1 MTPSRR
7 TAARAATAAVAT
19 ALLLGATGCSLGGA
33 ESSPDVAA
41 GTGVP
46 AAQIDPASS
55 ATGTQVA
62 VLAGGCFWG
71 VEGVFEHVTG
81 VTDAVS
87 GYAGGSAE
95 EAKYSAVT
103 TGETGHAE
111 AVRITYDPKK
121 ISYAQLLQVYFAVA
135 HDPTELNRQ
144 GPDTGTQYRS
154 AIFPENA
161 EQERVARAYIAQL
174 DDEKAFAS
182 PVVTTIETGKRFYP
196 AEEVHQDFMAL
207 YPQNPYIVANDAP
220 KLVALEKDFPNR
232 YRAS

>member
-1 MTPSRR
+1 M
-7 TAARAATAAVAT
+7 
-19 ALLLGATGCSLGGA
+19 TGCSSGTT
-33 ESSPDVAA
+33 ESSPDLAA

-46 AAQIDPASS
+46 AARTDPAST
-55 ATGTQVA
+55 ATGTEVA

-87 GYAGGSAE
+87 GYAGGTASTAR
-95 EAKYSAVT
+95 YSDVS
-103 TGETGHAE
+103 TGATGHAE
-111 AVRITYDPKK
+111 SVKITFEPDK
-121 ISYAQLLQVYFAVA
+121 ISYAELLQVYFAVA

-154 AIFPENA
+154 AIFPQNA
-161 EQERVARAYIAQL
+161 EQARIAKAYIAQL
-174 DDEKAFAS
+174 DAEKVFTA
-182 PVVTTIETGKRFYP
+182 PVVTTIESGKKFYP

-207 YPQNPYIVANDAP
+207 YPKNPYIVANDAP
-220 KLVALEKDFPNR
+220 KLLALKKDFPNR